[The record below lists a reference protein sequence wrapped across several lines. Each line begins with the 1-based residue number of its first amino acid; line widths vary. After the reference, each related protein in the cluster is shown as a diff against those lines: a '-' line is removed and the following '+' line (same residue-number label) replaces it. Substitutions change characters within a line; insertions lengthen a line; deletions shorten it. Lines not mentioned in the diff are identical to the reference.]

1 MFIVFILLYFLGAAI
16 TKPIARD
23 ASEKLKN
30 LGHVS
35 LVYSGPSKEAKK
47 KIESITTEFLEER
60 RTEEMQK
67 FKQRLG
73 RVRDL
78 VLLQKWQQIYSIL
91 DGDFPSFNMWLE
103 IDMGEIAEVQE
114 IGPILLTP
122 SNTFHFVCL
131 DCRKSLSAQ
140 VSSVEASIHHQPSY
154 QSSETMK
161 DFVHQTL
168 HTINSLWSSL
178 KSQFSPKGFA
188 AVLVG
193 DNVGMSQERVSSV
206 DREIQSSLKE
216 CGCCQ
221 GREIKYS
228 HFREGKM
235 IHPIDQSDNNNVK
248 VVLRQI
254 GKYRTDHMYIPQS
267 CYKLLCICF
276 FGKLKVME
284 YSNFEEL
291 AFVCGVNRRLVEGLI
306 QYIHDES
313 GIILRYPDVPSLSN
327 FVICKPQVLV
337 DALSYLLS
345 IVLQNNPEIRDTGM
359 IKRKCLL
366 ENFEDATSSHMKS
379 LTPKSMIDLL
389 KHYYFL
395 SELQVLE
402 DAFYFMPFL
411 FHSDSLV
418 SESHTVVKILQSLHP
433 SPMIINF
440 DTGHIPVGI
449 FYGLVVQLSKAWHL
463 ASEIQYK
470 NRITFQFEGDIRC
483 MLVAYPNCL
492 EVRVIGASKSCPN
505 ELFHY
510 IQSEITDILQLLLS
524 FYNHTDDVKHTIQF
538 LCPGS
543 LKEGSTLH
551 FASIISSPSTQCKC
565 NNKPT
570 PCTLDGIV
578 PLTESIAVW
587 FANKQVN
594 NYITN
599 YGSVMFII
607 FLFCVF

>member
-1 MFIVFILLYFLGAAI
+1 M
-16 TKPIARD
+16 
-23 ASEKLKN
+23 
-30 LGHVS
+30 GHVS
-35 LVYSGPSKEAKK
+35 IVYSGPSKEAKK
-47 KIESITTEFLEER
+47 KIESITTEFFEEI

-67 FKQRLG
+67 FRQHLA
-73 RVRDL
+73 RVHNL
-78 VLLQKWQQIYSIL
+78 VLYQKWQQIYSIL
-91 DGDFPSFNMWLE
+91 DGDFPSFNMWLK

-122 SNTFHFVCL
+122 SNSFHFVCL
-131 DCRKSLSAQ
+131 DCHESLSSQ
-140 VSSVEASIHHQPSY
+140 VSSAEASIHHQPSY
-154 QSSETMK
+154 QSSESMK
-161 DFVHQTL
+161 DFLHQTL

-178 KSQFSPKGFA
+178 KSQFSSKGFA
-188 AVLVG
+188 AVLV
-193 DNVGMSQERVSSV
+193 DNNRGRSQERVSLV
-206 DREIQSSLKE
+206 DQEIQSSLKE

-228 HFREGKM
+228 HYRAGKM
-235 IHPIDQSDNNNVK
+235 IHPLDQNENGNVK
-248 VVLRQI
+248 AVLRQI
-254 GKYRTDHMYIPQS
+254 GKYRTNHLDIPQS

-291 AFVCGVNRRLVEGLI
+291 AVVCGVKRRLVKGLI
-306 QYIHDES
+306 RYIHDES

-327 FVICKPQVLV
+327 FVICEPQILMNT
-337 DALSYLLS
+337 LSDLLS
-345 IVLQNNPEIRDTGM
+345 HVLQNNPEIRATGVT
-359 IKRKCLL
+359 KNCLL
-366 ENFEDATSSHMKS
+366 ENFEDATLSHMKPLS
-379 LTPKSMIDLL
+379 PKNMIELL
-389 KHYYFL
+389 KHYFFL
-395 SELQVLE
+395 SELRVLE
-402 DAFYFMPFL
+402 VTVYFIPFL
-411 FHSDSLV
+411 LHSDSLV
-418 SESHTVVKILQSLHP
+418 SESHTAVKILQSLYP

-463 ASEIQYK
+463 ASEMQYK
-470 NRITFQFEGDIRC
+470 NRITFQFEGDIKC

-492 EVRVIGASKSCPN
+492 EVRVIGASESCPI

-524 FYNHTDDVKHTIQF
+524 FYKHTEGVKYTIQF

-551 FASIISSPSTQCKC
+551 FASIVSSPNNTQCKC

-570 PCTLDGIV
+570 SCTSDGLV

-587 FANKQVN
+587 FKNKQVN
-594 NYITN
+594 N
-599 YGSVMFII
+599 
-607 FLFCVF
+607 

>member
-1 MFIVFILLYFLGAAI
+1 MENILFILFTLLYFFLGATI
-16 TKPIARD
+16 SKPIARD
-23 ASEKLKN
+23 PSETLKN

-47 KIESITTEFLEER
+47 KIESITTEFLEEK

-67 FKQRLG
+67 FRQRLA

-78 VLLQKWQQIYSIL
+78 VLFQKWQQIYSIL
-91 DGDFPSFNMWLE
+91 DGDFPSFNIWLK

-114 IGPILLTP
+114 IGPILLTS

-140 VSSVEASIHHQPSY
+140 VSSTEASIRHQPSY

-161 DFVHQTL
+161 DFLHQTL

-178 KSQFSPKGFA
+178 KSQFSSKGFA

-193 DNVGMSQERVSSV
+193 DNVGRSQERVSLV
-206 DREIQSSLKE
+206 DREIQASLKE

-228 HFREGKM
+228 HYREGKM
-235 IHPIDQSDNNNVK
+235 IHPIDQSENNNVK

-291 AFVCGVNRRLVEGLI
+291 AVVCGVNRRSVEELI
-306 QYIHDES
+306 QYIHDKS
-313 GIILRYPDVPSLSN
+313 GIILHYPDVPSLSN
-327 FVICKPQVLV
+327 FVICKPQILL
-337 DALSYLLS
+337 DTLSHLLS
-345 IVLQNNPEIRDTGM
+345 IVLQSNPEIRTTGV
-359 IKRKCLL
+359 IKKCLL
-366 ENFEDATSSHMKS
+366 ENFEDAASSHMKF
-379 LTPKSMIDLL
+379 LTPKSMIELL

-395 SELQVLE
+395 SELRVSE
-402 DAFYFMPFL
+402 EIFYFMPFL
-411 FHSDSLV
+411 LHSDSLV
-418 SESHTVVKILQSLHP
+418 SESHTVVKILQSLYP

-449 FYGLVVQLSKAWHL
+449 FYGLVVQLSKAWNL
-463 ASEIQYK
+463 TSEMQYK
-470 NRITFQFEGDIRC
+470 NRITFQFEGDIKC

-492 EVRVIGASKSCPN
+492 EVRVIGASKSCSN
-505 ELFHY
+505 KLFHY

-524 FYNHTDDVKHTIQF
+524 FYNHTEDVKHTIQF
-538 LCPGS
+538 LCPRS
-543 LKEGSTLH
+543 LKDLH
-551 FASIISSPSTQCKC
+551 FASIIPSSSTQCKC
-565 NNKPT
+565 NNIPT
-570 PCTLDGIV
+570 PCTLDGVV
-578 PLTESIAVW
+578 PLTESIAAW

-594 NYITN
+594 N
-599 YGSVMFII
+599 
-607 FLFCVF
+607 